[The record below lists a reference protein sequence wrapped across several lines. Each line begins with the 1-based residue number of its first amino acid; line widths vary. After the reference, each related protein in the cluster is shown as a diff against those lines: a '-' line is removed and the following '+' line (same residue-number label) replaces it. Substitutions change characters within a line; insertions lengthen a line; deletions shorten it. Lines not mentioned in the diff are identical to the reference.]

1 MAVTLGT
8 GKFSYEVVEDWA
20 KLPDGWTLR
29 DAAAVAVDSKDRVY
43 VFNRSEHPMM
53 VFDREGKFIRSWG
66 EGVFR
71 NAHGIHI
78 GPDQTL
84 YCTDDGDH
92 TVRKC
97 TLEGKVLLEI
107 GIPASLR
114 PTWAAAFPSLHA
126 HCVVAARRIYIA
138 DGYGNARVLKVLARR
153 QVAASWANPAP
164 QPVQHPP

>member
-1 MAVTLGT
+1 MEFRLMPLNHEYNKIPRKSAADSGSRNLSTGRTTQLHGRRRAATIRLANKKLEESNMAVTLGT
-8 GKFSYEVVEDWA
+8 GEFRYEVLEDWA
-20 KLPDGWTLR
+20 KLPTGWTLR

-53 VFDREGKFIRSWG
+53 VFDRDGNFLRSWG

-97 TLEGKVLLEI
+97 TLVGRFLLEI
-107 GIPASLR
+107 GILG
-114 PTWAAAFPSLHA
+114 
-126 HCVVAARRIYIA
+126 I
-138 DGYGNARVLKVLARR
+138 
-153 QVAASWANPAP
+153 
-164 QPVQHPP
+164 